1 MEVAEITAFRE
12 VVITRHTPGKTKW
25 PGKGANMKLEGK
37 RVAVLVENLYE
48 DLEGWYPVLR
58 LREEGAEVV
67 VVGPEKNKIYHG
79 KHGYPMRSDASSREV
94 AGDAFDAVVVP
105 GGYAPDMM
113 RREKTMVD
121 FLAAAFSG
129 GKIVAGICHA
139 GWMLISAGAV
149 KGRAVTGF
157 YAIKDDLVNAGA
169 NFVDGEVVVDG
180 NLVTSR
186 KPDDLPAFLR
196 AVIELL
202 GK

>member
-1 MEVAEITAFRE
+1 MRL
-12 VVITRHTPGKTKW
+12 K
-25 PGKGANMKLEGK
+25 GK

-67 VVGPEKNKIYHG
+67 IVGPDKDKVYHG

-94 AGDAFDAVVVP
+94 SADDFDAVVVP

-113 RREKTMVD
+113 RREPSMVN
-121 FLAAAFSG
+121 FVASVHAR
-129 GKIVAGICHA
+129 KKVVAGICHA

-149 KGRAVTGF
+149 RGRTVTGF
-157 YAIKDDLVNAGA
+157 FAIKDDLVNAGA
-169 NFVDGEVVVDG
+169 DFVDREVMVDG

-186 KPDDLPAFLR
+186 NPNDLPAFLR
-196 AVIELL
+196 AVIDLL
-202 GK
+202 ERRAG